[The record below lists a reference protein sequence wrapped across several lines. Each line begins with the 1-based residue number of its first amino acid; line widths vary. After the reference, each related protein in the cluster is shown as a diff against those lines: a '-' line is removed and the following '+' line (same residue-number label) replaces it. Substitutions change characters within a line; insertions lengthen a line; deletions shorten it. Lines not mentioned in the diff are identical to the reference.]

1 MLPELNEIN
10 KIFGT
15 KYLKYW
21 GVLWFLGLW
30 WLVKILFLRNVAYL
44 PSPFETFSR
53 IIQFFV
59 SGEIY
64 TDILATLTQF
74 ASGYFL
80 AIFFGIPIGLLI
92 GFSQKGYATFEVILD
107 FFRSIPVTALFP
119 LFILFFGIGTSTIT
133 AMVTAAC
140 FFVIVLNS
148 AYGVI
153 YVNKTYLTVIKTLGA
168 NWYQTFREVII
179 YEALPFL
186 FIGLRVSV
194 SFGLIVVVVS
204 EMFIGRRY
212 GLGARVYKAHE
223 TYLITDVYAITLIIG
238 LLGYLL
244 NKLLL
249 LLERRMI
256 HWKNIPEE
264 T

>member
-1 MLPELNEIN
+1 MIN
-10 KIFGT
+10 KLFGA

-21 GVLWFLGLW
+21 GVILFIGFW
-30 WLVKILFLRNVAYL
+30 WLVKVLFLSTVFYL
-44 PSPFETFSR
+44 PSPIETFSR
-53 IIQFFV
+53 IAEFFL

-64 TDILATLTQF
+64 TDIFATLTQF

-80 AIFFGIPIGLLI
+80 AMIFGVPIGLLI
-92 GFSQKGYATFEVILD
+92 GYFPRGYAATEVLLD

-119 LFILFFGIGTSTIT
+119 LFILFFGISTTTIT

-148 AYGVI
+148 AYGVV

-168 NWYQTFREVII
+168 NWYQTFREVIF

-186 FIGLRVSV
+186 FVGLRVSV

-223 TYLITDVYAITLIIG
+223 TYLITDVYALTIIIG
-238 LLGYLL
+238 LIGYIL

-249 LLERRMI
+249 LLEKHLI
-256 HWKNIPEE
+256 HWKNRPSEN
-264 T
+264 